1 MKQTGKRFT
10 IETLKANNFTTRSKL
25 KLVTNEQLEV
35 MFSGTHKLG
44 LGSMAVLKF
53 KLDQLKEE
61 SPLPTGKVWRKENP
75 ETTVRIYIFSDKLL
89 DFWNHLIHVACSRAC
104 FDDLAFLLNY

>member
-1 MKQTGKRFT
+1 MENDEGDYLATFLNDMKKELNEASRQT
-10 IETLKANNFTTRSKL
+10 IYETLKANDFTTRLKL

-75 ETTVRIYIFSDKLL
+75 ETTGKNIYIF
-89 DFWNHLIHVACSRAC
+89 R
-104 FDDLAFLLNY
+104 